1 MRVETDSN
9 GAKIFIRQSW
19 LNDALMCQERARLTE
34 LFPESRRENDSALMG
49 TAVHAGIEQVLNGE
63 IFASDIGEYCVQWFR
78 NKEKEL
84 KAEGKE
90 VNITNTD
97 PKNWGKHIN
106 SMALAWVSDIMP
118 HVPDGGQT
126 EAKFCV
132 EVAQVDNSLFESIL
146 HPSGSYKLFFEGT
159 ADYVHSTGIWDW
171 KTAARKYYEA
181 EKQSQNIQ
189 SAVYATAF
197 TKLGVVDYAVNFNFG
212 VMIRNASSTG
222 QIVNVTRTERHADW
236 IINQTVGL
244 VNSVLLARR
253 YLPNQRQVMNDQHH
267 LCSERWCPVWSK
279 CKGSILSNTTDTEVS
294 NG

>member
-1 MRVETDSN
+1 MRVETNSS
-9 GAKIFIRQSW
+9 GAKIFVRQSW
-19 LNDALMCQERARLTE
+19 LNDALMCPERARLTE
-34 LFPESRRENDSALMG
+34 LHPEMRRENDSALMG
-49 TAVHAGIEQVLNGE
+49 TAVHAGIEQVLNNGLP
-63 IFASDIGEYCVQWFR
+63 ASDIGEFCVGWFR
-78 NKEKEL
+78 SK
-84 KAEGKE
+84 KAELEAEGRG
-90 VNITNTD
+90 VTITNTD
-97 PKNWGKHIN
+97 PKNWNTHIS
-106 SMALAWVSDIMP
+106 SMANAWVKDILP
-118 HVPDGGQT
+118 FVPAGGQT
-126 EAKFCV
+126 EAQFCV
-132 EVAQVDNSLFESIL
+132 AVARIENSLFESLL
-146 HPSGSYKLFFEGT
+146 HPSGSYELFFEGT
-159 ADYVHSTGIWDW
+159 ADYVHASGIWDW

-236 IINQTVGL
+236 IVNQATSL

-253 YLPNQRQVMNDQHH
+253 YLPNQRQIMNDQHH

-279 CKGSILSNTTDTEVS
+279 CKGSILSDTTDTEVS